1 MKKFFFFLLTTIIYN
16 IVTAQNVGIGTT
28 EPYNKLQVAGS
39 LLVNV
44 PTTSTNTTP
53 TAAQIKTIINGSTVS
68 FVAGDSTGRI
78 YDPGGPAGNYLANL
92 TGFTL
97 ISAGPAGS
105 GIEIT
110 VESMGLAGGDSLIIK
125 ETSASTTNLVA
136 VGNGYSTLGKWV
148 FNSRQLYIIFK
159 SNADANVGT
168 GFSLLFKR
176 LYNDAAALQNVTGY
190 VGNGLFF
197 DAKNG
202 AFRTGNINT
211 SPIGLYS
218 SAMGNNTTAS
228 GNYSVAAGQN
238 NVASGS
244 SSVAFGANNEA
255 TADYSIALG
264 TNTEAPGLAST
275 ASGSFTIA
283 SGDYSTALG
292 RSSRASGNASVA
304 MGSVSNASTD
314 YATAT
319 GRYTDATGYAATA
332 MGDSTL
338 ADGPISFT
346 SGFRTTASG
355 NGSTAIGRYTRASGF
370 AATAAGDST
379 LASGIM
385 SFASGFRTT
394 ASGRQATAMG
404 ESTTATGE
412 RSTALGLSTIAS
424 GNVATAIGLNTT
436 ASGSYSTAMG
446 SNTIASGRNS
456 TAMGETTI
464 ASGNESTAMG
474 YFTTSSGDRSIALGS
489 YVSTNDNTGALI
501 IGDYSTS
508 TILNSTI
515 PNSFRARFDGGYRFY
530 TSSAAIT
537 SESCLLASGSN
548 AWSTTSDA
556 RLKENFLPVNGEGFL
571 QKISQM
577 NLTSWNYKKQ
587 NPKTFRHYGPM
598 AQDFYA
604 AFGKDR
610 YGAIGNDTTINSADF
625 DGVNLIAIQ
634 ALEKRTQKIQQ
645 LETDNAKLQKEME
658 ELKMRLQKLEAI
670 LQNKQL

>member
-1 MKKFFFFLLTTIIYN
+1 MKKFFFFLLTIVLHN
-16 IVTAQNVGIGTT
+16 SVTAQNVGIGTA
-28 EPYNKLQVAGS
+28 EPYNKLQVNGS
-39 LLVNV
+39 LLVTV
-44 PTTSTNTTP
+44 PTTSTNTAP

-97 ISAGPAGS
+97 INAGSVGS

-110 VESMGLAGGDSLIIK
+110 VESMNLAGGDSLIIK
-125 ETSASTTNLVA
+125 ETSASTTNLLA

-148 FNSRQLYIIFK
+148 FNSSRLYLIFK

-176 LYNDAAALQNVTGY
+176 LYTDGAALQNVTGY

-202 AFRTGNINT
+202 AIRAGSINT
-211 SPIGLYS
+211 TAIGSYS
-218 SAMGNNTTAS
+218 SAMGLNNA
-228 GNYSVAAGQN
+228 
-238 NVASGS
+238 ASGS
-244 SSVAFGANNEA
+244 NSVAMGENNEA
-255 TADYSIALG
+255 TGSESVALGFNNEATGDLSTALG
-264 TNTEAPGLAST
+264 TNTKASGHSST
-275 ASGSFTIA
+275 AMGGFTLAI
-283 SGDYSTALG
+283 GDNSTAMG
-292 RSSRASGNASVA
+292 RSSRASGNSSVA
-304 MGSVSNASTD
+304 MGSVSNASSD

-332 MGDSTL
+332 TGDSTL
-338 ADGPISFT
+338 ADGPISFA
-346 SGFRTTASG
+346 SGFRTSASG
-355 NGSTAIGRYTRASGF
+355 NGSTSMGRYTRASGF
-370 AATAAGDST
+370 AATATGDST
-379 LASGIM
+379 LASGLM
-385 SFASGFRTT
+385 SFANGFRTT

-404 ESTTATGE
+404 EGTDASGD
-412 RSTALGLSTIAS
+412 RSTALGFATIAS

-456 TAMGETTI
+456 TAMGETTV

-474 YFTTSSGDRSIALGS
+474 YFTTSSGDRSTAIGS

-530 TSSAAIT
+530 TSAAAIT
-537 SESCLLASGSN
+537 SESCLLAGGSN
-548 AWSTTSDA
+548 AWSTTSDV
-556 RLKENFLPVNGEGFL
+556 RTKENFEAVNGEDFL
-571 QKISQM
+571 RKISLM

-587 NPKTFRHYGPM
+587 NPQTFRHYGPM

-604 AFGKDR
+604 AFGKDK
-610 YGAIGNDTTINSADF
+610 YGNIGNDTTINSSDF

-634 ALEKRTQKIQQ
+634 ALEKRTQKIHQ
-645 LETDNAKLQKEME
+645 LETDNTKLQKEVDD
-658 ELKMRLQKLEAI
+658 LKMRLQKLEAI
-670 LQNKQL
+670 IQKNQL